1 MRKFLILSIIIVAN
15 LLNAQ
20 QIKEKALLWE
30 ISGNGIESP
39 SYLFGTIHL
48 ACEGDVLMTDEIR
61 TAFNKSSDLML
72 EIDMSDPKVLME
84 MMSIVNSNDGIAL
97 SEKLGEDLSNKVDKL
112 LQEKKSSNLAMYE
125 NVNLQSFVM
134 QMSLMGMNC
143 QTAGGYDLLFLQEA
157 MQNFKSIKG
166 LESIQTQIDL
176 FMNQTEEESIEAID
190 YIVNNF
196 SELEKQTSYIVELY
210 KSKDIQGLY
219 DETKRSYDEAK
230 YSMGGSLEDLLDNRN
245 VNWIPVIEEQ
255 IKETSTFIAFGAGHL
270 AGDKG
275 VINLLREKGYT
286 LTPIYK

>member
-1 MRKFLILSIIIVAN
+1 MRNFLILSFIILAN

-61 TAFNKSSDLML
+61 TAFDETNDLML

-97 SEKLGEDLSNKVDKL
+97 SEKLGEGLSNKVDKL

-125 NVNLQSFVM
+125 NINLQSFVM

-190 YIVNNF
+190 YMVNNF

-219 DETKRSYDEAK
+219 DETKRSYDEAE
-230 YSMGGSLEDLLDNRN
+230 YSMGGSFEDLLDNRN
-245 VNWIPVIEEQ
+245 VNWIPVIEDQ
-255 IKETSTFIAFGAGHL
+255 IKETSTFIAFGAAHL

-286 LTPIYK
+286 LTPIFK